1 MIQQELARAAGVFQ
15 RIIASYESVGA
26 RARHSTTEKL
36 ARVLKVSV
44 KFLTHEN
51 CTNPLEDIEKG
62 TACSKLG
69 LH

>member
-1 MIQQELARAAGVFQ
+1 MIQQELARAAGVFH
-15 RIIASYESVGA
+15 RIIASYESVG
-26 RARHSTTEKL
+26 

-44 KFLTHEN
+44 KFLTHED